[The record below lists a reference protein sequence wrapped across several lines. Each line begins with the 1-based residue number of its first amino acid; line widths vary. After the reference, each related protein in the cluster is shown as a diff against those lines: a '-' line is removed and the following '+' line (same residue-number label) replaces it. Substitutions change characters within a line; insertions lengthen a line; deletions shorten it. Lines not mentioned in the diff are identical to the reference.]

1 MASSIPRIQVPP
13 EAWQDLTILFQKGI
27 RVDIETGCTVR
38 SLLLDQWHLPPEV
51 VTERISTLFLNGKPV
66 DDMDEARVRD
76 GAILAL
82 SSAMPGL
89 VGAVMRRGG
98 FYAALRSGITY
109 HETTANVDVRNG
121 SITVKLFPMPLPSFP
136 PWNAPRS
143 SNFSWEI
150 PKPSETD
157 YWLWIL
163 QTIPLNFLNWRDH
176 AEPTT
181 YRFRGSGDTPAV
193 RRALPRAGPE
203 TDLHCK
209 LIATCRASQKKA
221 GWN

>member
-121 SITVKLFPMPLPSFP
+121 SITVKLFNMLIGELGPLFLQRGFRISRQDLPDSIPSGSEDVDEPNSEVFIIASP
-136 PWNAPRS
+136 PS
-143 SNFSWEI
+143 S
-150 PKPSETD
+150 
-157 YWLWIL
+157 
-163 QTIPLNFLNWRDH
+163 
-176 AEPTT
+176 
-181 YRFRGSGDTPAV
+181 
-193 RRALPRAGPE
+193 
-203 TDLHCK
+203 C
-209 LIATCRASQKKA
+209 
-221 GWN
+221 